1 MRHLSLPPAR
11 QVYSISGF
19 MGRVIPVNGNVNEG
33 VWLAN
38 DALIKISLQLLEI
51 GSKYVICWL
60 SADLVKETQIAL
72 PALQ

>member
-1 MRHLSLPPAR
+1 
-11 QVYSISGF
+11 
-19 MGRVIPVNGNVNEG
+19 MGRVTPVNGNVNEG

>member
-1 MRHLSLPPAR
+1 
-11 QVYSISGF
+11 
-19 MGRVIPVNGNVNEG
+19 MGRVTPVNGNVNEG

-38 DALIKISLQLLEI
+38 DALIKISLWLLET